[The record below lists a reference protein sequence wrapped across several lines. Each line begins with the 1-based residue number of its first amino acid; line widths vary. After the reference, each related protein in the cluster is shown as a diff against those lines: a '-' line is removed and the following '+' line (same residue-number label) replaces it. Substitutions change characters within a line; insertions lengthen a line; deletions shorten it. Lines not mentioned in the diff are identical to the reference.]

1 MKRLRSDPFPIPRT
15 TTPEPAWSGAFI
27 GFGDLAMTRVV
38 QFTIGRYMSAVA
50 LLGYFCAFP
59 ELAVLLGIF
68 VASLLFV
75 APVLVLVY
83 FVCRFSVRNHRP
95 STPRP

>member
-1 MKRLRSDPFPIPRT
+1 MPRL
-15 TTPEPAWSGAFI
+15 
-27 GFGDLAMTRVV
+27 V
-38 QFTIGRYMSAVA
+38 QFTIGRYMIAVP

-59 ELAVLLGIF
+59 ELAVLVGIF

-83 FVCRFSVRNHRP
+83 LVCRFSLRNHPP
-95 STPRP
+95 SAPRP

>member
-1 MKRLRSDPFPIPRT
+1 
-15 TTPEPAWSGAFI
+15 
-27 GFGDLAMTRVV
+27 MTRAT
-38 QFTIGRYMSAVA
+38 QFTIGRYMIAVA
-50 LLGYFCAFP
+50 ILGYFCAFP

-83 FVCRFSVRNHRP
+83 LACHFSLRNHRP